1 MEVGQ
6 SGFKFILKHS
16 KSKVYYSVFG
26 CKSKA
31 CDNPEL
37 SFHRRMLWE
46 KISKMGETVKPSM
59 RVCLLHFKEEEN
71 NFF

>member
-1 MEVGQ
+1 
-6 SGFKFILKHS
+6 
-16 KSKVYYSVFG
+16 
-26 CKSKA
+26 
-31 CDNPEL
+31 
-37 SFHRRMLWE
+37 MLWE